1 MASQIK
7 LQRIL
12 YATDF
17 LESSRLALDYAVALA
32 ARYGCTIV
40 MVHAV
45 ELSEAAE
52 EVEVQTGKPS
62 VSRNMATGR
71 LEALANGVRRLG
83 INVETHV
90 EEGFPADIV
99 TNACECYNAD
109 LLVIGIHGVHRGV
122 DHLLVGS
129 NTERILLA
137 TTCPVLTIGAHV
149 LAGVDLDLHFPKILY
164 FSDLSPEAVAA
175 APYAAFFGR
184 EFNAPI
190 EVCQLLPDGADA
202 DDDSTRELIDTYCAE
217 IKDALGEAR
226 TDWCLPS
233 VQLQRGMAVTQL
245 IERAQSQHAGLI
257 VLGVHTET
265 HFGRHLHTS
274 YAYRLLARATC
285 PVLSVR
291 IPYTASKQT
300 A

>member
-1 MASQIK
+1 MATQISLK
-7 LQRIL
+7 RIL

-32 ARYGCTIV
+32 ARYQATIV

-52 EVEVQTGKPS
+52 VAEAETRLPS
-62 VSRNMATGR
+62 VSRKMAISR

-83 INVETHV
+83 IEVQTHV

-99 TNACECYNAD
+99 TNACDYHHAD
-109 LLVIGIHGVHRGV
+109 LLVIGIHGVHRGI
-122 DHLLVGS
+122 DHLVVGS
-129 NTERILLA
+129 NTERILLS

-149 LAGVDLDLHFPKILY
+149 LAGVDLDLHFPEILY

-190 EVCQLLPDGADA
+190 EVCQLLPEDA
-202 DDDSTRELIDTYCAE
+202 DPNDHSTRDLINQYCAD
-217 IKDALGEAR
+217 IKFALGETR
-226 TDWCLPS
+226 SDWCLPS

-245 IERAQSQHAGLI
+245 IERAQTQHAGLI
-257 VLGVHTET
+257 VLGIHTET

-291 IPYTASKQT
+291 IPYTASK
-300 A
+300 

>member
-1 MASQIK
+1 MATQISLK
-7 LQRIL
+7 RIL

-32 ARYGCTIV
+32 ARYQATIV

-52 EVEVQTGKPS
+52 VAEAETRLPS
-62 VSRNMATGR
+62 VSRKMAISR

-83 INVETHV
+83 IEVQTHV

-99 TNACECYNAD
+99 TNACDYHHAD
-109 LLVIGIHGVHRGV
+109 LLVIGIHGVHRGI
-122 DHLLVGS
+122 DHLVVGS
-129 NTERILLA
+129 NTERILLS

-149 LAGVDLDLHFPKILY
+149 LAGVDLDLHFPEILY

-190 EVCQLLPDGADA
+190 EVCQLLPEDA
-202 DDDSTRELIDTYCAE
+202 DPNDHSTRDLINQYCAD
-217 IKDALGEAR
+217 IKSALGETR
-226 TDWCLPS
+226 SDWCLPS

-245 IERAQSQHAGLI
+245 IERAQTQHAGLI
-257 VLGVHTET
+257 VLGIHTET

-291 IPYTASKQT
+291 IPYTASK
-300 A
+300 